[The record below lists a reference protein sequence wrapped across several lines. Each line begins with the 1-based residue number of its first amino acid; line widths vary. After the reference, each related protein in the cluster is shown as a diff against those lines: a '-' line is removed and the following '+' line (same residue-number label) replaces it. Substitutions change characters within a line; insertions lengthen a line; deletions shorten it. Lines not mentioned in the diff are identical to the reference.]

1 MAAHNWTKS
10 YSKRYWNSESK
21 LVAISTEGAH
31 DSHLSVAEERGGAAA
46 SLWMK

>member
-21 LVAISTEGAH
+21 LVAISTEGAPMIH
-31 DSHLSVAEERGGAAA
+31 ICQLQKKEEEQQPHYG
-46 SLWMK
+46 